1 MLGGL
6 PPGVEVRLQA
16 SKDALQRAGIAAE
29 AEIAT
34 EAEIVVALKHVRL
47 VRAELE
53 GLARRAD
60 PGQDDDS
67 DLGLGRIAFD
77 SAQKLHAAQ
86 ARFGDFDPD
95 KPLHPDKELSA
106 DALDGLLRGLRGKF
120 KRENSGWA
128 PLMGKNRVVG
138 VGIGRKGRVGGGG
151 GGPLR
156 AAGELRPRP
165 ENAMLDTGVGVQVGV
180 LDTQIYPNPWFA
192 GAWTSRVADELKPGL
207 AERTLRGR
215 NLPPAAGHATFV
227 SGIVLQQAPDA
238 TVIARSVL
246 DLHGEAPSWDV
257 AKAIV
262 ALAGTRPHVM
272 NLSFLCFTE
281 DGEPPLALRAAVDKV
296 DADTVIVAAAGNH
309 GNPQNGQDRFD
320 PPAWPAGFD
329 RVIAVA
335 SADNVGGP
343 SSFAPRGQWIDVY
356 IPGEDVRSTFIE
368 GRLDVEG
375 LDDEDAVYKGFA
387 SWSGS
392 SFAAAKLSGAVAA
405 RTKIGSKSP
414 SAALAE
420 LLETGRPGPT
430 RSRTLGAPPL
440 GRYFDPPG

>member
-1 MLGGL
+1 M
-6 PPGVEVRLQA
+6 RLQA
-16 SKDALQRAGIAAE
+16 SKDALQRAGFAAE

-34 EAEIVVALKHVRL
+34 EAEIVVALKHVEL
-47 VRAELE
+47 VRAKLK
-53 GLARRAD
+53 GYAQPANRRL
-60 PGQDDDS
+60 DDDS
-67 DLGLGRIAFD
+67 DLGLGRIVFD

-86 ARFGDFDPD
+86 DRFRDFDPD
-95 KPLHPDKELSA
+95 KLTHPDNELSA

-120 KRENSGWA
+120 KQENSGWA

-138 VGIGRKGRVGGGG
+138 VGVGRRGRVGGGG

-165 ENAMLDTGVGVQVGV
+165 GNAMLDTGVGVRVGV

-192 GAWTSRVADELKPGL
+192 GAWTSRVADELKPGP
-207 AERTLRGR
+207 AKRRLRGR
-215 NLPPAAGHATFV
+215 NLPPTAGHATFV
-227 SGIVLQQAPDA
+227 SGIVLQQAPAA

-246 DLHGEAPSWDV
+246 DLHGEASSWDV

-281 DGEPPLALRAAVDKV
+281 NGDPPLALRAAVDKV
-296 DADTVIVAAAGNH
+296 DSDTVIVAAAGNH

-320 PPAWPAGFD
+320 PPAWPAAFD

-335 SADNVGGP
+335 SADKVDAP
-343 SSFAPRGQWIDVY
+343 SSFAPQGQWIDVY
-356 IPGEDVRSTFIE
+356 LPGEDVRSTFIE
-368 GRLDVEG
+368 GRLDVNEG

-420 LLETGRPGPT
+420 LLRGGRPGPA

-440 GRYFDPPG
+440 GRYFDPKG